1 MTEQARV
8 RPCPTCPYRR
18 ACPSGIWDASE
29 YTRLIDYDGEIHEQA
44 MAGACG
50 LFACHCTPGQ
60 LCAGWLGHRDPSEL
74 LAVRLGLASG
84 RLDPGIVDYRTD
96 VELWR
101 SGAEAAAHGL
111 RDLAEPGAAARE
123 AVRKIMRIRPD
134 VTG

>member
-1 MTEQARV
+1 VTEQARV
-8 RPCPTCPYRR
+8 RPCPSCPYRR
-18 ACPSGIWDASE
+18 ACPSGIWDAEE
-29 YTRLIDYDGEIHEQA
+29 YTRLINYDGEIGDQA
-44 MAGACG
+44 MAGAFG
-50 LFACHCTPGQ
+50 LFACHSTPEQ

-74 LAVRLGLASG
+74 LAVRLGLVSH
-84 RLDPGIVDYRTD
+84 RLDPEIVDYRTD

-134 VTG
+134 VTD

>member
-18 ACPSGIWDASE
+18 AAPSGIWAASE
-29 YTRLIDYDGEIHEQA
+29 YTRLRDYDGEIGDQA

-50 LFACHCTPGQ
+50 LFACHSTPAQ
-60 LCAGWLGHRDPSEL
+60 LCAGWLGHRDPADL
-74 LAVRLGLASG
+74 LAVRLGLADG
-84 RLDPGIVDYRTD
+84 RLDPGILDYRTD

-111 RDLAEPGAAARE
+111 RDLAEPGADARD
-123 AVRKIMRIRPD
+123 AIRKIVRIRPD
-134 VTG
+134 VTD